1 MPPSV
6 RQPSQTPAPVL
17 ISLPTDTRSP
27 LVLEIVPSIHEFG
40 LAMEF
45 SLRTGPENGV
55 PAEEW
60 RIHSKG
66 RNLLFEDGHTKW
78 YKGYSTN
85 EMTFRYD
92 WIQGWQ

>member
-1 MPPSV
+1 
-6 RQPSQTPAPVL
+6 
-17 ISLPTDTRSP
+17 
-27 LVLEIVPSIHEFG
+27 
-40 LAMEF
+40 MEF
-45 SLRTGPENGV
+45 SLRTDPENGV

-66 RNLLFEDGHTKW
+66 QNLLFEDGHTKW

-92 WIQGWQ
+92 CIQGWQ